1 MTEEGNSV
9 CNTVSNKNKRQY
21 KDEKKQTNM
30 VIYEQDTEI
39 NLTGVQYFANILLF
53 T

>member
-1 MTEEGNSV
+1 MFVILCKIKT
-9 CNTVSNKNKRQY
+9 
-21 KDEKKQTNM
+21 KDNIKMKKKTNM